1 MPELRSPLARWH
13 RLHEHL
19 SLRAYL
25 LIGILGPVAVLVL
38 INSASV
44 YREALEAADTA
55 YDRTLLASAKALGEH
70 LDIASDAQGEG
81 TVVTATVPY
90 SALEAFEADNRS
102 RMYFRISDTQ
112 GRMISGFEDLPVW
125 RGRLPARSA
134 YAALVDFYDA
144 EFRGQAVRVA
154 VLLQPVAGRDG
165 VGMATIQVAETLEL
179 RHTLARELLLGTL
192 WRQAALIAVIAG
204 VVVWV
209 VQRATRPVRQLSA
222 QLQQRGDGDLT
233 PLVANEAPRELQ
245 PLIDANNA
253 MMARLSQLLEHQ
265 KRFVRDAS
273 HQLRTP
279 LAVLKTQ
286 VQSARR
292 GDLDAGQ
299 ALAEIE
305 HTVDRATELANQM
318 LALAK
323 VEQLRQQGQAPVL
336 EWARLVRDVAL
347 DLSALIA
354 DHGLEFSIETSP
366 APVRA
371 HAWALRELVRN
382 LLHNA
387 IKSSPDGSELAVQLR
402 CDTHHATLTIADS
415 GPGIP
420 ASHRDHLFRPFA
432 AGRSADNLRSG
443 AGLGLAI
450 CQDIVQ
456 SLGGA
461 LVLDNRIAPDG
472 YTTTGLDAS
481 VRLPLADPAPPD
493 PTPATIR

>member
-1 MPELRSPLARWH
+1 MSPFSRWH
-13 RLHEHL
+13 RLLEHL

-25 LIGILGPVAVLVL
+25 LLGILGPVVVLVL
-38 INSASV
+38 LNTVSV
-44 YREALEAADTA
+44 YREALESADTA
-55 YDRTLLASAKALGEH
+55 YDRTLLASAKAIGEH
-70 LDIASDAQGEG
+70 LQIERDPSDPSGQG

-102 RMYFRISDTQ
+102 RMYFRISDKQ

-125 RGRLPARSA
+125 RGQLPERSV
-134 YAALVDFYDA
+134 YAALVDFHDA
-144 EFRGQAVRVA
+144 EFRGQPVRMA
-154 VLLQPVAGRDG
+154 VLLQPVAGSAG
-165 VGMATIQVAETLEL
+165 IGMATIQVAETLEL
-179 RHTLARELLLGTL
+179 RHTLARALLLGTL
-192 WRQAALIAVIAG
+192 WRQALLIAVIAG

-233 PLVANEAPRELQ
+233 PLMADEAPRELQ
-245 PLIDANNA
+245 PLIEATNT
-253 MMARLSQLLEHQ
+253 MMARLAQLLDHQ

-292 GDLDAGQ
+292 GDIDARQ

-336 EWARLVRDVAL
+336 HWDRLVRDVAL

-354 DHGLEFSIETSP
+354 DHGLEFSIETDT

-387 IKSSPDGSELAVQLR
+387 IKSTPDGSALAIHLR
-402 CDTHHATLTIADS
+402 CDSRHAALTIADS

-420 ASHRDHLFRPFA
+420 AAQREHLFRPFA
-432 AGRSADNLRSG
+432 AGRSPDNLRSG

-450 CQDIVQ
+450 CHDIVQ

-461 LVLDNRIAPDG
+461 LVLDNRLDRDG
-472 YTTTGLDAS
+472 HPCGLDAT
-481 VRLPLADPAPPD
+481 VRLPLADPLTPD
-493 PTPATIR
+493 PDARR